1 VDGKAP
7 GNTQYVAMLIRQKTG
22 GSLFRLEPVTPYPRE
37 HRALVSLAE
46 KEQAGDI
53 RPEIAVHPISR
64 RMTRSSP
71 DIPTGGPRYAH
82 APLHVPRAAGS
93 LRQSHHSLLYPR
105 GERVLPHHRDN
116 PEKNSPAPECRR
128 RVSLSAGRI
137 WTQRRLAPQPG
148 SEKPD
153 TAFSSSQAAS
163 DGLNRKPQI
172 STDTRI
178 ARKNASFQNE
188 EKHMK
193 PTNLLAVILL
203 AAGLVT
209 TSAAAAGAASQ
220 KPISIERQGTFSA
233 GGTVIP
239 AKEPYNPMKPTPEG
253 QTLHG
258 DHASVFYQIPVHAR
272 KYPLVFLHGAGQSM
286 RTWQTTPDGREG
298 FQNVFLRR
306 GFGVYLVDQPRRG
319 DAGRATV
326 ASTIEAKPD
335 EQYWFGQFRIGVW
348 PNVFRGSQFAQG
360 DKAMDQ
366 FLRQMTP
373 NTAPFDYGVISDA
386 MAAVLE
392 QSGPAILVTHS
403 QGGGVGWL
411 TALKSHNVKAIV
423 SYEPGSGFLFPEGE
437 VPDPIPNASAFGPF
451 KAKGVPLSQFMAL
464 TKMPIV
470 IYYGD
475 NIPSE
480 PVTEP
485 HEDYW
490 RAAMSMALKW
500 AETVNRHGGDVTVV
514 HLPDRGLHGNTH
526 FPFSDRNSLQ
536 VADLL
541 SRWLKA
547 KKLD

>member
-1 VDGKAP
+1 
-7 GNTQYVAMLIRQKTG
+7 
-22 GSLFRLEPVTPYPRE
+22 
-37 HRALVSLAE
+37 
-46 KEQAGDI
+46 
-53 RPEIAVHPISR
+53 
-64 RMTRSSP
+64 
-71 DIPTGGPRYAH
+71 
-82 APLHVPRAAGS
+82 
-93 LRQSHHSLLYPR
+93 
-105 GERVLPHHRDN
+105 
-116 PEKNSPAPECRR
+116 
-128 RVSLSAGRI
+128 
-137 WTQRRLAPQPG
+137 
-148 SEKPD
+148 
-153 TAFSSSQAAS
+153 
-163 DGLNRKPQI
+163 
-172 STDTRI
+172 
-178 ARKNASFQNE
+178 
-188 EKHMK
+188 
-193 PTNLLAVILL
+193 
-203 AAGLVT
+203 
-209 TSAAAAGAASQ
+209 
-220 KPISIERQGTFSA
+220 
-233 GGTVIP
+233 
-239 AKEPYNPMKPTPEG
+239 
-253 QTLHG
+253 
-258 DHASVFYQIPVHAR
+258 
-272 KYPLVFLHGAGQSM
+272 
-286 RTWQTTPDGREG
+286 
-298 FQNVFLRR
+298 
-306 GFGVYLVDQPRRG
+306 
-319 DAGRATV
+319 
-326 ASTIEAKPD
+326 
-335 EQYWFGQFRIGVW
+335 
-348 PNVFRGSQFAQG
+348 
-360 DKAMDQ
+360 MDQ

-373 NTAPFDYGVISDA
+373 NTAPFDHGVISDA

-500 AETVNRHGGDVTVV
+500 AEPVNRHGGDVTVV

-547 KKLD
+547 QKLD

>member
-1 VDGKAP
+1 MNVLLINGSPHAKGCTYTALSVVAGQLEKHGISTHMIHVGHKPIHGCIACGKCAETRRCVFNDDPVNETIELLLKADGL
-7 GNTQYVAMLIRQKTG
+7 VV
-22 GSLFRLEPVTPYPRE
+22 GSPVYY
-37 HRALVSLAE
+37 
-46 KEQAGDI
+46 
-53 RPEIAVHPISR
+53 
-64 RMTRSSP
+64 
-71 DIPTGGPRYAH
+71 GGPNGILCSFLDRIFFTRNELFAFK
-82 APLHVPRAAGS
+82 PAAAVVS
-93 LRQSHHSLLYPR
+93 
-105 GERVLPHHRDN
+105 
-116 PEKNSPAPECRR
+116 CRR
-128 RVSLSAGRI
+128 GGRRGFPETDFHRKAGN
-137 WTQRRLAPQPG
+137 P
-148 SEKPD
+148 
-153 TAFSSSQAAS
+153 
-163 DGLNRKPQI
+163 
-172 STDTRI
+172 
-178 ARKNASFQNE
+178 
-188 EKHMK
+188 
-193 PTNLLAVILL
+193 
-203 AAGLVT
+203 
-209 TSAAAAGAASQ
+209 
-220 KPISIERQGTFSA
+220 FSA

-348 PNVFRGSQFAQG
+348 PNVFRGSQFARG

>member
-1 VDGKAP
+1 
-7 GNTQYVAMLIRQKTG
+7 
-22 GSLFRLEPVTPYPRE
+22 
-37 HRALVSLAE
+37 
-46 KEQAGDI
+46 
-53 RPEIAVHPISR
+53 
-64 RMTRSSP
+64 
-71 DIPTGGPRYAH
+71 
-82 APLHVPRAAGS
+82 
-93 LRQSHHSLLYPR
+93 
-105 GERVLPHHRDN
+105 
-116 PEKNSPAPECRR
+116 
-128 RVSLSAGRI
+128 
-137 WTQRRLAPQPG
+137 
-148 SEKPD
+148 
-153 TAFSSSQAAS
+153 
-163 DGLNRKPQI
+163 
-172 STDTRI
+172 
-178 ARKNASFQNE
+178 
-188 EKHMK
+188 MK

-209 TSAAAAGAASQ
+209 ASAAAAGAASQ

-239 AKEPYNPMKPTPEG
+239 VKEQYNPMKPTPEG

-306 GFGVYLVDQPRRG
+306 GFGVYLIDQPRRG

-348 PNVFRGSQFAQG
+348 LNVFRGSQFAQG

-437 VPDPIPNASAFGPF
+437 VPDPIPNASSFGPF

-500 AETVNRHGGDVTVV
+500 AETVNRHGGHVTVV